1 MDMPAHIYGNVL
13 DMIGHTPLV
22 AVRHLDT
29 GPCELFLKLEN
40 QNPGGSIKDRVGLY
54 LIEAAERDGKIK
66 PGGTLI
72 EATAGNTGLGLALV
86 AAQKGYRL
94 LLVIPD
100 KMSQEK
106 IFHLKAMGAEVQL
119 TRSDVSKGHPEYYR
133 DIAERLARET
143 PNSYF
148 VNQFGNPANPLAH
161 EQTTAPE
168 IWEQTEHRLDAVV
181 CGVGTGGTL
190 TGLSHYFA
198 RTAPQ
203 VEIVLADPANSI
215 LANYAKT
222 GEVTQAKGG
231 WLVEGIGGDSIPPV
245 ADFARVG
252 PTYTIPDAE
261 AFETCR
267 DLLRR
272 EGIIAGTS
280 TGTLLAAALRYC
292 REQKTPKRV
301 VTFVCDSGN
310 KYLSKVY
317 NDYWMFDQGFS
328 RREHFGDLRDL
339 IARRHS
345 EHAAV
350 TVNSTEPVLAALRR
364 MKLYDVS
371 QIPVMRDGR
380 IIGIVDEE
388 DILLEVFENPGHFN
402 EPVTKAMA
410 SHLVTVAAD
419 APMAQLMEIFKR
431 GMVAI
436 VVKDGEFLGLVTRID
451 VLNWLRRRL

>member
-1 MDMPAHIYGNVL
+1 MPAQICNNVL
-13 DMIGHTPLV
+13 EMIGNTPLIR
-22 AVRHLDT
+22 VRHIDT

-40 QNPGGSIKDRVGLY
+40 QNPGGSIKDRIGLY
-54 LIEAAERDGKIK
+54 LIEAAEREGKIK

-86 AAQKGYRL
+86 AGQKGYRL

-133 DIAERLARET
+133 DVAERLAGET
-143 PNSYF
+143 PNSFY
-148 VNQFGNPANPLAH
+148 VDQFGNPANPRAH
-161 EQTTAPE
+161 EETTAPE
-168 IWEQTEHRLDAVV
+168 IWKQTGQRLDAVV
-181 CGVGTGGTL
+181 CGVGTGGTM
-190 TGLSHYFA
+190 TGLSHFFA
-198 RTAPQ
+198 RSAPG
-203 VEIVLADPANSI
+203 VEIVLSDPAGSI
-215 LANYAKT
+215 LAQYAKS
-222 GEVTQAKGG
+222 GKVVAAKGG

-245 ADFARVG
+245 ADFSRVG
-252 PTYTIPDAE
+252 STYTIADAE
-261 AFETCR
+261 AFRTCR
-267 DLLRR
+267 ELLRK

-280 TGTLLAAALRYC
+280 TGTLLAGALRYC
-292 REQKTPKRV
+292 REQKAPKRV

-317 NDYWMFDQGFS
+317 NDYWMLDQGFIE
-328 RREHFGDLRDL
+328 RERFGDLRDL
-339 IARRHS
+339 IARRHWERAS
-345 EHAAV
+345 V

-371 QIPVMRDGR
+371 QLPVMRDGK
-380 IIGIVDEE
+380 IVGIVDEE
-388 DILLEVFENPGHFN
+388 DILLEVFENPEHFN

-410 SHLVTVAAD
+410 SGLVTVPVD
-419 APMAQLMEIFKR
+419 APIAQLMEIFKR

-436 VVKDGEFLGLVTRID
+436 VVKDNEFLGLVTRID
-451 VLNWLRRRL
+451 LLNWLRRRL